1 MPKTKSAKQRKRKKR
16 LNLRT
21 LPREERFNASM
32 KKSTGVLLEA
42 AGLEAG
48 SQSINEEILR
58 LLNRDA
64 ELTRLLKTQEG

>member
-1 MPKTKSAKQRKRKKR
+1 MAKSRTAKRRKRKKR

-42 AGLEAG
+42 AGLKAG

-58 LLNRDA
+58 LLKSDA
-64 ELTRLLKTQEG
+64 KLTRLLNTQEG